1 MRILQV
7 YPYFYPAWRYGG
19 GTRVVYEV
27 SRYLANRGHKVTVYT
42 TDALDEKS
50 RVKVS
55 THPHYVKGV
64 KTYYFKNL
72 SNYLASRYILP
83 LPMGLLPRIKE
94 EIKEFEIIHLHG
106 SRTFLN
112 TVVHYYAKKYGI
124 PYVLQPHGSL
134 PRIIEKQGL
143 KKLYDWVWGNHILK
157 DASKIIVV
165 SKVEMEQCKE
175 MGIDDSN
182 ITIIPNG
189 LDIKRFKN
197 LPRYGQFR
205 EKHGIGKK
213 HMILF
218 LGRIH
223 KIKGV
228 DFLIKSFACLVK
240 EIEDVVLVIAGPDDG
255 YRKEC
260 EKLVKDL
267 NLKDSVKFVDYVDNV
282 VEAYQDAD
290 VLVYPAIYE
299 IFGLVPFEAIMC
311 GTPVIVTDDCG
322 CGELVKEAGCG
333 FLVKYGDVHDLK
345 EKMKLLLQRPELGQQ
360 MVERGKKYILKNLAW
375 DKVVRKVEKVYED
388 CIHNF

>member
-19 GTRVVYEV
+19 GTRVVYEL

-360 MVERGKKYILKNLAW
+360 MVERGKKYILKSLAW

>member
-1 MRILQV
+1 MNILQV
-7 YPYFYPAWRYGG
+7 TPFFTPARGGSVIVPY
-19 GTRVVYEV
+19 
-27 SRYLANRGHKVTVYT
+27 YLSKELTKRGHEVTVIT
-42 TDALDEKS
+42 TDFEFDKEYAKS
-50 RVKVS
+50 IEEMGVKVIPFHCIANIKLFLIS
-55 THPHYVKGV
+55 PSMKKWLKKEINKFDVIHMHNFRSYQ
-64 KTYYFKNL
+64 
-72 SNYLASRYILP
+72 SNI
-83 LPMGLLPRIKE
+83 
-94 EIKEFEIIHLHG
+94 
-106 SRTFLN
+106 
-112 TVVHYYAKKYGI
+112 VHHYAKKYGI

-143 KKLYDWVWGNHILK
+143 KKLYDWVWGDKILK

-182 ITIIPNG
+182 ITIIQNG

-228 DFLIKSFACLVK
+228 DFLIKSFGCLVK
-240 EIEDVVLVIAGPDDG
+240 EVEDAVLVIAGPDDG

-267 NLKDSVKFVDYVDNV
+267 NLRDSVKFVGYVDNV

-375 DKVVRKVEKVYED
+375 DKVVRNVENIYSEVLGRK
-388 CIHNF
+388 F

>member
-1 MRILQV
+1 M
-7 YPYFYPAWRYGG
+7 
-19 GTRVVYEV
+19 
-27 SRYLANRGHKVTVYT
+27 NR
-42 TDALDEKS
+42 
-50 RVKVS
+50 
-55 THPHYVKGV
+55 
-64 KTYYFKNL
+64 
-72 SNYLASRYILP
+72 
-83 LPMGLLPRIKE
+83 
-94 EIKEFEIIHLHG
+94 
-106 SRTFLN
+106 
-112 TVVHYYAKKYGI
+112 YGI

-205 EKHGIGKK
+205 EKHGIRKK

-228 DFLIKSFACLVK
+228 DFLIKSFGCLVK

-267 NLKDSVKFVDYVDNV
+267 NLRDSVKFVDYVDNV
-282 VEAYQDAD
+282 VVAYQGVD

-345 EKMKLLLQRPELGQQ
+345 
-360 MVERGKKYILKNLAW
+360 KK
-375 DKVVRKVEKVYED
+375 
-388 CIHNF
+388 

>member
-19 GTRVVYEV
+19 GTRVVYEL
-27 SRYLANRGHKVTVYT
+27 SKYLTNRGHKVTVYT

-182 ITIIPNG
+182 ITIIQNG